1 MAENLIYG
9 RTVNDFGAVGD
20 GKNDDTDAFVK
31 AFDSNESLICIPY
44 GHYTVKKELNIKSGV
59 KVYAHPRAVIDFVG
73 ITAVEKA
80 YKTMIAGGVWNCTHK
95 ENCAFDFT
103 ESVFCAIENAKIS
116 TKSDCAVGICGGKNY
131 SMENLEITSSESGS
145 GIVLG
150 GDVSFAHLKNIHFS
164 GGYKAIELASG
175 CYAYALNIDS
185 ITFDGCTNGIYAKNS
200 IIANSLISDI
210 SGECAENTLCFEGG
224 DVSDTVIKNISVYDG
239 YIYAD
244 GTKFFSLDIL
254 NFRRLTDKEASPL
267 KASFT
272 AKECPECTLIC
283 DGIPL
288 DAVILSKKS
297 VPDIK
302 ITAAK
307 LAAVS
312 PSVYNYTLELPLDRK
327 HTYVIPCGGFDSL
340 NLFSEKDK

>member
-9 RTVNDFGAVGD
+9 KTVLDFGAVGD
-20 GKNDDTDAFVK
+20 GKADDTDAFVK
-31 AFDSNESLICIPY
+31 AFESGESLICIPY
-44 GHYTVKKELNIKSGV
+44 GHYIVKKELDIKNGV
-59 KVYAHPRAVIDFVG
+59 KVYAHPRAEIKFVG
-73 ITAVEKA
+73 AVFAEKA
-80 YKTMIAGGVWNCTHK
+80 FKTVISGGIWSCTDK
-95 ENCAFDFT
+95 ESCAFELTD
-103 ESVFCAIENAKIS
+103 SCFCSFENVKIC
-116 TKSDCAVGICGGKNY
+116 TKSDCAIGVCGGKNL
-131 SMENLEITSSESGS
+131 SLENLEISSVDGS
-145 GIVLG
+145 GIVFG
-150 GDVSFAHLKNIHFS
+150 GDVSFAHLKNILFC
-164 GGYKAIELASG
+164 GGDKALELASG
-175 CYAYALNIDS
+175 CYTYALNVDG
-185 ITFDGCTNGIYAKNS
+185 ITFDSCKNGIFAKNF
-200 IIANSLISDI
+200 ILANSRISNVC
-210 SGECAENTLCFEGG
+210 GECSENALCLEGG
-224 DVSDTVIKNISVYDG
+224 EISDTVIKNISVYDG
-239 YIYAD
+239 YIYTD

-254 NFRRLTDKEASPL
+254 NFRRVAEKEANPL

-272 AKECPECTLIC
+272 AKECPDCTLIC

-297 VPDIK
+297 VPDVK